1 MAPGTVVVFKVKAT
15 GDCLQFQ
22 WQKECKDLRDGS
34 KYRGTKMDE
43 LCIKDVK
50 KSDKG
55 CYRCLVKNYEGEKL
69 SEEAVFTIS
78 KLVINVVDNLI
89 IVVFLSKSISVGVKS
104 SLVR

>member
-1 MAPGTVVVFKVKAT
+1 MAPGTVAVFKVKTT

-22 WQKECKDLRDGS
+22 WQKDYKDLRDSS

-55 CYRCLVKNYEGEKL
+55 CYQCLVKNYYGEKL
-69 SEEAVFTIS
+69 SEEADLAVS
-78 KLVINVVDNLI
+78 KLVINVVDIYLT
-89 IVVFLSKSISVGVKS
+89 
-104 SLVR
+104 